1 MKKRILSLVLTLVL
15 ILSLVPAPA
24 IAVYDTAAVGDC
36 TITSQPK
43 DVTVNPGQ
51 TATFTVA
58 ATNPD
63 STNLKYLWFDADKV
77 NVDDL
82 DYKDLSAAI
91 DKIKAAKLG
100 EGKTLRLTN
109 VTEKSDG
116 LRVRCAV
123 YYEKTV
129 LIVTVPKDLTFSS
142 VAVLHVNAKAC
153 DEHTLSFVPA
163 TEATCATE
171 GNLPYYRCSVCG
183 RCYLDEEAK
192 YETTVAECT
201 IAVLNT
207 HAEVVHVDASVPTCA
222 EAGLKEHYTC
232 LICGKL
238 FSDAEGK
245 TEISADSI
253 ELAKDPANHTDLAEV
268 TAKSATCCEKGNVHH
283 WYCDGCGKYYSD
295 AEGKTEMKRSET
307 ELDKDPANHTNL
319 IEHKAKAASCT
330 APGNIRYW
338 YCDGCGNYY
347 SDAAGKNEIKKSD
360 TVLNQLKHD
369 YQWIAISEDGVE
381 YHARKCS
388 MCGGLTDTGSH
399 TGGTAYCSGKAVC
412 ETCNFEYGKTDANT
426 HINTELRNFVAPTPD
441 SEGYSGDLCC
451 LDCGVLV
458 QKGHV
463 TDRSCAH
470 VLSKV
475 EAKEA
480 TCQEE
485 GNIEYW
491 RCERCNVRF
500 SDENGENEISADD
513 TVIAKVSHSYVWK
526 TTALTH
532 QRVCKWC
539 EAAQPLFETPKAHTM
554 SGAEP
559 TCHSG
564 DYCLICGYDDG
575 QRDPSK
581 HDGGTEVRGAYEPQD
596 GKPGYTGDTY
606 CLGCGEITQHG
617 RQYYTACPGGC
628 ASTLYYVAGTP
639 RTCYEDGVK
648 EHFVCTVCGNMYL
661 DAKATVPTDEAG
673 IVDKCTGHE
682 LHPGKEAIS
691 AKSLMDLIKSSGF
704 TDLTMQEVIEI
715 IKNATSGGG
724 ISGSITIED
733 FLKNVHMKDIDHC
746 HDDEYHWL
754 GCQLCGKTLA
764 DLRPE
769 FEENGIII
777 SDVWYEIGAKEAHS
791 GGVASCKEK
800 AICTECG
807 DHYGALSDHRY
818 DVVVTPASCT
828 KGGYTTHVCNI
839 CNEKYISD
847 ETPAKGHSIVKG
859 KCTDCGQYFQN
870 PFYDVSNKDRFYTA
884 VMWAY
889 TFEPQITSGV
899 TDNYFKPYDSC
910 TRGQVV
916 TFLWRAAGRPEPKNT
931 TNAFSDVSSTGRCA
945 PYYTAILWA
954 AEQGITTGY
963 ADGTFQPHK
972 TVSRAEFVTF
982 LWRYF
987 GKPAASTGAN
997 PFVDV
1002 SDSSVFCPAIL
1013 WAYGCG
1019 ITTGYDETHFRPNQ
1033 VCNRWQVVMF
1043 LYRAIG
1049 ESKAYA

>member
-1 MKKRILSLVLTLVL
+1 
-15 ILSLVPAPA
+15 
-24 IAVYDTAAVGDC
+24 
-36 TITSQPK
+36 
-43 DVTVNPGQ
+43 
-51 TATFTVA
+51 
-58 ATNPD
+58 
-63 STNLKYLWFDADKV
+63 
-77 NVDDL
+77 
-82 DYKDLSAAI
+82 
-91 DKIKAAKLG
+91 
-100 EGKTLRLTN
+100 
-109 VTEKSDG
+109 
-116 LRVRCAV
+116 
-123 YYEKTV
+123 
-129 LIVTVPKDLTFSS
+129 
-142 VAVLHVNAKAC
+142 
-153 DEHTLSFVPA
+153 
-163 TEATCATE
+163 
-171 GNLPYYRCSVCG
+171 
-183 RCYLDEEAK
+183 
-192 YETTVAECT
+192 
-201 IAVLNT
+201 
-207 HAEVVHVDASVPTCA
+207 
-222 EAGLKEHYTC
+222 
-232 LICGKL
+232 
-238 FSDAEGK
+238 
-245 TEISADSI
+245 
-253 ELAKDPANHTDLAEV
+253 
-268 TAKSATCCEKGNVHH
+268 
-283 WYCDGCGKYYSD
+283 
-295 AEGKTEMKRSET
+295 
-307 ELDKDPANHTNL
+307 
-319 IEHKAKAASCT
+319 
-330 APGNIRYW
+330 
-338 YCDGCGNYY
+338 
-347 SDAAGKNEIKKSD
+347 
-360 TVLNQLKHD
+360 
-369 YQWIAISEDGVE
+369 
-381 YHARKCS
+381 

-412 ETCNFEYGKTDANT
+412 EICNFEYGETDANT

-441 SEGYSGDLCC
+441 SEGYSGDLYC

-458 QKGHV
+458 QQGHV

-513 TVIAKVSHSYVWK
+513 TVIAKASHSYVWK
-526 TTALTH
+526 ITALTH

-539 EAAQPLFETPKAHTM
+539 EEAQPLFETPKAHTM

-596 GKPGYTGDTY
+596 DKPGYTGDTY

-673 IVDKCTGHE
+673 VVDKCTGHE

-691 AKSLMDLIKSSGF
+691 AKSLADLIKASGF
-704 TDLTMQEVIEI
+704 TDLTMEEVLEI

-724 ISGSITIED
+724 ITGPITVED

-769 FEENGIII
+769 FEENGIFI
-777 SDVWYEIGAKEAHS
+777 SDAWYEIGAKEAHS

-807 DHYGALSDHRY
+807 DHYGALRDHRY

-828 KGGYTTHVCNI
+828 EGGYTTHVCNI

-859 KCTDCGQYFQN
+859 KCTGCGQYFQN
-870 PFYDVSNKDRFYTA
+870 PFYDVSNKDSFYTA